1 MPISGIKNTE
11 AASAF
16 SSALFANTQGDP
28 FEPVMGGIA
37 RWGYPHPFESGAPTE
52 ASDATCGQEIPRG
65 R

>member
-1 MPISGIKNTE
+1 
-11 AASAF
+11 
-16 SSALFANTQGDP
+16 
-28 FEPVMGGIA
+28 MGGIA